1 VRVIIEPHRPQA
13 CIAHGSGDRDTEHT
27 AEPHPFARWLEL
39 LR

>member
-1 VRVIIEPHRPQA
+1 MAVLTA
-13 CIAHGSGDRDTEHT
+13 DTEHT